1 MDKLGSNFIQRL
13 ALISLIGP
21 ISLETAC
28 SREGGR
34 DGGGGGGGTS
44 PDDDIFCGEGQD
56 RLRKSVSPGQSAS
69 RMCPPGQF

>member
-1 MDKLGSNFIQRL
+1 MYIHFQDTCMDKLGSNFIQRL

-34 DGGGGGGGTS
+34 DGRGGGGRVRTTTY
-44 PDDDIFCGEGQD
+44 
-56 RLRKSVSPGQSAS
+56 SAV
-69 RMCPPGQF
+69 RDKIG